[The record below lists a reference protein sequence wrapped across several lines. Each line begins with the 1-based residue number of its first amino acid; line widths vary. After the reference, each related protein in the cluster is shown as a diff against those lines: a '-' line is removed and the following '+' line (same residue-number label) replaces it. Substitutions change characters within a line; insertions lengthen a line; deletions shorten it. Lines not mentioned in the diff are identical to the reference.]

1 MPPSFERLSFLDTTF
16 LALESSET
24 HMHVA
29 SVLIMESE
37 GMATPEGGLDIDRV
51 RRYMA
56 GRIHMAPRYR
66 QKLAWIP
73 IERHPVWVD
82 DEHFNLEYHVRHTA
96 LPLPGTE
103 TQLRALTGRIVS
115 QGLDLGKPLWE
126 MWLVEGLE
134 GGRFAI
140 INKIHHCMID
150 GVSGAELMAMIL
162 NFGPDSTILE
172 PREWAPRPMP
182 TGAELLVAEHARLT
196 RSFFDAAKGL
206 RNSLDHAEEVGQ
218 RIWDR
223 LQVTTKALR
232 SGWLTPTTR
241 TPLNEKIGPNRR
253 FAWLDTPLSEV
264 QEVRRATGAS
274 INDIVLAIS
283 AGAIRRFLI
292 EHRGFDPL
300 GTDFRA
306 MVPVSVRARTSSD
319 EGGNQVAMWLVGLHI
334 GEGDPLQRLAAIR
347 AETLRLKREN
357 QAEGAAALVAAASG
371 TPVTLLSLGLKAAA
385 DRRPFNMTITNV
397 PGPQFP
403 LYLGEARML
412 ATYPLVPLWQY
423 HGLSIALFS
432 YSGTINW
439 GVVADYDL
447 VPDMDDF
454 LACLKVSEQ
463 ELLAAAA
470 ATV

>member
-1 MPPSFERLSFLDTTF
+1 MPATFERLSFLDTSF
-16 LALESSET
+16 LALESPET

-29 SVLIMESE
+29 SVLIVESE
-37 GMATPEGGLDIDRV
+37 GMATPAGGLDIERI

-56 GRIHMAPRYR
+56 GRIHLAPRYR

-73 IERHPVWVD
+73 IERYPVWVD

-96 LPLPGTE
+96 LPKPGTE
-103 TQLRALTGRIVS
+103 AQLQALAGRIVS
-115 QGLDLGKPLWE
+115 QSLDRSKPLWE

-150 GVSGAELMAMIL
+150 GMAGVELMGMIL
-162 NFGPDSTILE
+162 NFGPDPTILE
-172 PREWAPRPMP
+172 PREWTPRPMP

-196 RSFFDAAKGL
+196 RRLVDAARGVGNL
-206 RNSLDHAEEVGQ
+206 LDQAEEVGQ
-218 RIWDR
+218 RIAQR
-223 LQVTTKALR
+223 IQTTTQALR
-232 SGWLTPTTR
+232 SGWLSPTTR

-253 FAWLDTPLSEV
+253 FAWLDTPLADLK
-264 QEVRRATGAS
+264 QIRAATGAS
-274 INDIVLAIS
+274 VNDIVLTII
-283 AGAIRRFLI
+283 AGAIRSFLT
-292 EHRGFDPL
+292 EHRGFDPI

-306 MVPVSVRARTSSD
+306 MVPVSVRANGNGGD
-319 EGGNQVAMWLVGLHI
+319 LGNQVAMWLVGLHI
-334 GEGDPLQRLAAIR
+334 GELDPMERLAAIR
-347 AETLRLKREN
+347 AETLRLKRTN

-371 TPVTLLSLGLKAAA
+371 TPVTLLSMGLKAAA

-432 YSGTINW
+432 YSGTMNW

-447 VPDMDDF
+447 VPDMAEF
-454 LACLKVSEQ
+454 LECIRASEQ

-470 ATV
+470 E

>member
-1 MPPSFERLSFLDTTF
+1 MPQTFERLSFLDTSF
-16 LALESSET
+16 LALESPET

-29 SVLIMESE
+29 SVLIMDSE
-37 GMATPEGGLDIDRV
+37 GMSTPEGGLDIHRV

-66 QKLAWIP
+66 QKLGWIP
-73 IERHPVWVD
+73 IERYPVWVD
-82 DEHFNLEYHVRHTA
+82 DEHFNLEYHIRHTA
-96 LPLPGTE
+96 LPKPGTE
-103 TQLRALTGRIVS
+103 AQLQALAGRIVS
-115 QGLDLGKPLWE
+115 QGLDRSKPLWE

-150 GVSGAELMAMIL
+150 GMAGTELMGMIL

-172 PREWAPRPMP
+172 PREWTPRPMP

-206 RNSLDHAEEVGQ
+206 THALDQAEDFGQ
-218 RIWDR
+218 RMIDR
-223 LQVTTKALR
+223 VRSTTQALR
-232 SGWLTPTTR
+232 SGWLTPTSR

-253 FAWLDTPLSEV
+253 FAWLDTPLADLKSIREK
-264 QEVRRATGAS
+264 TGAS

-283 AGAIRRFLI
+283 SGAVRSFLT
-292 EHRGFDPL
+292 EHRGFDPT

-306 MVPVSVRARTSSD
+306 MVPVSVRAPAD
-319 EGGNQVAMWLVGLHI
+319 GGGLGNQVAMWLVGLHV
-334 GEGDPLQRLAAIR
+334 GEPDPLERLAAIR
-347 AETLRLKREN
+347 AETMRLKRTN

-403 LYLGEARML
+403 LYLGEARMI

-447 VPDMDDF
+447 VPDMAEF
-454 LACLKVSEQ
+454 LACIRASEQ
-463 ELLAAAA
+463 ELLAAVSA
-470 ATV
+470 

>member
-1 MPPSFERLSFLDTTF
+1 MPATFERLSFLDTSF
-16 LALESSET
+16 LALESPET

-29 SVLIMESE
+29 SVLIVESE
-37 GMATPEGGLDIDRV
+37 GMATPAGGLDIERV

-56 GRIHMAPRYR
+56 GRIHLAPRYR

-73 IERHPVWVD
+73 IERYPVWVD
-82 DEHFNLEYHVRHTA
+82 DEHFNLEYHVRHSA
-96 LPLPGTE
+96 LPKPGTE
-103 TQLRALTGRIVS
+103 AQLQALAGRIVS
-115 QGLDLGKPLWE
+115 QGLDRSKPLWE

-150 GVSGAELMAMIL
+150 GMAGVELMGMIL
-162 NFGPDSTILE
+162 NFGPDPTILE
-172 PREWAPRPMP
+172 PREWTPRPMP

-196 RSFFDAAKGL
+196 RRLVDAARGVGNL
-206 RNSLDHAEEVGQ
+206 LDQAEEVGQ
-218 RIWDR
+218 RIAQR
-223 LQVTTKALR
+223 IQTTTNALR
-232 SGWLTPTTR
+232 SGWLSPTTR
-241 TPLNEKIGPNRR
+241 TPLNDKIGPNRR
-253 FAWLDTPLSEV
+253 FAWLDTPLADLK
-264 QEVRRATGAS
+264 QIRAATGAS
-274 INDIVLAIS
+274 VNDIVLTII
-283 AGAIRRFLI
+283 AGAIRSFLA
-292 EHRGFDPL
+292 EHRGFDPV

-306 MVPVSVRARTSSD
+306 MVPVSVRAGGNGGD
-319 EGGNQVAMWLVGLHI
+319 LGNQVAMWLVGLHI
-334 GEGDPLQRLAAIR
+334 GELDPMERLAAIR
-347 AETLRLKREN
+347 AETLRLKRTN

-371 TPVTLLSLGLKAAA
+371 TPVTLLSMGLKAAA

-432 YSGTINW
+432 YSGMMNW

-447 VPDMDDF
+447 VPDMTEF
-454 LACLKVSEQ
+454 LECIKESEQ

-470 ATV
+470 E